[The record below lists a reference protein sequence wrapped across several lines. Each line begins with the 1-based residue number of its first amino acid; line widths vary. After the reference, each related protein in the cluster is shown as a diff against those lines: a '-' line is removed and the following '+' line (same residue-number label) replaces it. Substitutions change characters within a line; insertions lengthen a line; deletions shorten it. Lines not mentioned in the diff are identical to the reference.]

1 MEEEWKRLS
10 EKEFQIMTYMWE
22 ENHPLTMNE
31 IREKIGTQGKPA
43 NVSTTGSQIRG
54 LIEKGFISQSGHRG
68 QMARYMAFR
77 KGVAVKKMS
86 VKNDTYNKSVREEQK
101 RRYAD
106 QGEDIS
112 EFELEET
119 SDPVTEDM

>member
-1 MEEEWKRLS
+1 MKKIS
-10 EKEFQIMTYMWE
+10 VEKTILITKVFGK
-22 ENHPLTMNE
+22 NE
-31 IREKIGTQGKPA
+31 
-43 NVSTTGSQIRG
+43 
-54 LIEKGFISQSGHRG
+54 
-68 QMARYMAFR
+68 
-77 KGVAVKKMS
+77 
-86 VKNDTYNKSVREEQK
+86 K

>member
-1 MEEEWKRLS
+1 MRFEEFKDMLKS
-10 EKEFQIMTYMWE
+10 GDIE
-22 ENHPLTMNE
+22 E
-31 IREKIGTQGKPA
+31 R
-43 NVSTTGSQIRG
+43 VR
-54 LIEKGFISQSGHRG
+54 FGH
-68 QMARYMAFR
+68 ALFR
-77 KGVAVKKMS
+77 KGVAVKKIS